1 QNLLPAHVF
10 SNSRLSQ
17 SLRPKDSE
25 PHHVPVCVFF
35 AWAVIMQSFPYWS
48 INVSLDLIEI
58 ALSRLTDF
66 AEFERL
72 ATEVMYLDGWHD
84 IKPLGGVSDQG
95 QDAISE
101 SFFQAE
107 LERTVFQYT
116 LQEYLPGKVAETI
129 EKLKTNGIAFSELVI
144 VTRHEIS
151 SESQLK
157 MKRDARSDHNVR
169 LEIYERKT

>member
-1 QNLLPAHVF
+1 MRALPHAEPCPQGLSKAKQSNGASRNNAERAKQIAQNLLPAHVF

-17 SLRPKDSE
+17 SVRPKDSE

-129 EKLKTNGIAFSELVI
+129 EKLKT
-144 VTRHEIS
+144 
-151 SESQLK
+151 
-157 MKRDARSDHNVR
+157 
-169 LEIYERKT
+169 